1 MEITLTIQ
9 NKSGLHARPAALFS
23 QKASSFKS
31 NIVVV
36 KDGKT
41 SNGKSILAVMALGV
55 KQGESIALTI
65 DGPDAS
71 EAAAA
76 LKKLVAENF
85 GE

>member
-55 KQGESIALTI
+55 KQGESIVLTI

-76 LKKLVAENF
+76 FKKLVAENF